1 MENKWLTTVV
11 SLARYTVNAGRVRR
25 TVAENQVFTEGV
37 WMLSCLP
44 GQINSSNHILVA
56 TNEKEKN
63 KLKPVML
70 YLSRS
75 CTFLGVQM
83 NKTSYFTHTTV
94 KAR

>member
-1 MENKWLTTVV
+1 MENKWLSTVV
-11 SLARYTVNAGRVRR
+11 SLARYTVNAGRVR
-25 TVAENQVFTEGV
+25 TVAEKQVFTEGI

-44 GQINSSNHILVA
+44 EQINSSNHILVA
-56 TNEKEKN
+56 TNEKEKK

-75 CTFLGVQM
+75 CIFLGAQT
-83 NKTSYFTHTTV
+83 NKISYFTHTTV